1 MRFGKIQYLNLMPF
15 DVFLKSCPIPTRY
28 KSAAF
33 ANRSYPSKLNQSFL
47 FHRIDAGF
55 ISTIAGYTAHRKQRG
70 TQAGIVAKGAVWSVL
85 SLESNGDL
93 ALLKKHRLSP
103 NASLVLSSHSSD
115 FVDFRATADS
125 CSALK
130 STKSPTSTT
139 AIPRILEENNQAE
152 SGKFKHPL
160 ESTFS
165 KVDSRVDCHA
175 ANAARNDRENNATN
189 KKVDSSLNAHS
200 PSLRDTAPAVAWQ
213 SISAQADSKQ
223 NAHKA
228 EALESTFLKV
238 DSSTATS
245 LNKPAKDSRI
255 LELESGFL
263 LKKPASA
270 SPCTASLV
278 FEPRKEIRLGGLST
292 KCGDEIHDSSPKQTT
307 RSFFRKPATAVQG
320 EAEAGFFSKAESPHK
335 DYQSDTSNALSTI
348 LGLQGRVLIGDRALQ
363 YRFSGGKAVDMGQV
377 WWEKHRLPFVFGRL
391 CCNKHARFYANIA
404 RAFVK
409 KRVKIPH
416 YILQARAKACGIP
429 SAYIREY
436 LTHIHYHIRAKE
448 RLGLERFYRALRLQ
462 AIKPP
467 SRIYPRNVDS
477 SKCAP
482 NAPYKGSSN
491 V

>member
-93 ALLKKHRLSP
+93 ALG
-103 NASLVLSSHSSD
+103 SHSSD

-125 CSALK
+125 CSSLK

-228 EALESTFLKV
+228 EHPESTFLKV

-278 FEPRKEIRLGGLST
+278 FEPRKEIRLEGLST
-292 KCGDEIHDSSPKQTT
+292 KCGDEIHDSSPKQAT

-320 EAEAGFFSKAESPHK
+320 VSTQAGFFSKAESPHK
-335 DYQSDTSNALSTI
+335 DYQSNTSNALSTI

-363 YRFSGGKAVDMGQV
+363 YRFSGGKAIDMGQV

-477 SKCAP
+477 SSPRHAP
-482 NAPYKGSSN
+482 LAQPTHKGSSN

>member
-15 DVFLKSCPIPTRY
+15 DVFLKSYPIPTRY

-85 SLESNGDL
+85 SLESNGDS
-93 ALLKKHRLSP
+93 ALG
-103 NASLVLSSHSSD
+103 SHSSD

-125 CSALK
+125 CSAQK

-139 AIPRILEENNQAE
+139 ANPRILEENNQAE
-152 SGKFKHPL
+152 SEKSKHPL
-160 ESTFS
+160 ESLFS
-165 KVDSRVDCHA
+165 KVDSSVDSKETS
-175 ANAARNDRENNATN
+175 ANAERYPLFCHGDFQSARNDD
-189 KKVDSSLNAHS
+189 KKVDSSSQAQS
-200 PSLRDTAPAVAWQ
+200 PR
-213 SISAQADSKQ
+213 
-223 NAHKA
+223 
-228 EALESTFLKV
+228 
-238 DSSTATS
+238 
-245 LNKPAKDSRI
+245 
-255 LELESGFL
+255 
-263 LKKPASA
+263 
-270 SPCTASLV
+270 
-278 FEPRKEIRLGGLST
+278 
-292 KCGDEIHDSSPKQTT
+292 
-307 RSFFRKPATAVQG
+307 
-320 EAEAGFFSKAESPHK
+320 K

-363 YRFSGGKAVDMGQV
+363 YRFSGGKAIDMGQV

-391 CCNKHARFYANIA
+391 CYNKHAHFYANIA

-409 KRVKIPH
+409 KRAKIPH

-436 LTHIHYHIRAKE
+436 LTHIHYHIQAKE
-448 RLGLERFYRALRLQ
+448 RAGLERFYRALRLQ

-482 NAPYKGSSN
+482 NAHYKGSSN

>member
-1 MRFGKIQYLNLMPF
+1 MRFGKIQYLNLIPF
-15 DVFLKSCPIPTRY
+15 DVFLKSYPIPTRY

-55 ISTIAGYTAHRKQRG
+55 ISTIAGCTAHRKQRG

-85 SLESNGDL
+85 SLESNGDS
-93 ALLKKHRLSP
+93 ALG
-103 NASLVLSSHSSD
+103 SHSGD
-115 FVDFRATADS
+115 FVDFRATADHQS
-125 CSALK
+125 SSALK

-152 SGKFKHPL
+152 SEKFKHPL
-160 ESTFS
+160 ESLFS
-165 KVDSRVDCHA
+165 KVDSSVDYHA
-175 ANAARNDRENNATN
+175 DFRSARNDKKSEISEKTPQAVGFVMRKQGTSTQVGGFSKAQSTN
-189 KKVDSSLNAHS
+189 EKPTPETSHN
-200 PSLRDTAPAVAWQ
+200 
-213 SISAQADSKQ
+213 DSKICGG
-223 NAHKA
+223 AVV
-228 EALESTFLKV
+228 ALHTFGGR
-238 DSSTATS
+238 SY
-245 LNKPAKDSRI
+245 
-255 LELESGFL
+255 
-263 LKKPASA
+263 
-270 SPCTASLV
+270 
-278 FEPRKEIRLGGLST
+278 LGGNDYPPNVCNQSH
-292 KCGDEIHDSSPKQTT
+292 CSP
-307 RSFFRKPATAVQG
+307 
-320 EAEAGFFSKAESPHK
+320 KAESPQK

-363 YRFSGGKAVDMGQV
+363 YRFSGGKAIDMGQM

-391 CCNKHARFYANIA
+391 CYNKHAHFYANIA

-409 KRVKIPH
+409 KRAKIPH

-436 LTHIHYHIRAKE
+436 LTHIHYHIQAKE
-448 RLGLERFYRALRLQ
+448 RAGLERFYRALRLQ

>member
-85 SLESNGDL
+85 SLESNGDS
-93 ALLKKHRLSP
+93 ALGEQCGSVANFTKETSP
-103 NASLVLSSHSSD
+103 TASGVPCFVKGTTAKVANLPQSLQSSHS
-115 FVDFRATADS
+115 
-125 CSALK
+125 
-130 STKSPTSTT
+130 PT
-139 AIPRILEENNQAE
+139 AIPRILKENNQAE

-160 ESTFS
+160 ESLFS
-165 KVDSRVDCHA
+165 KVDS
-175 ANAARNDRENNATN
+175 
-189 KKVDSSLNAHS
+189 S
-200 PSLRDTAPAVAWQ
+200 PQ
-213 SISAQADSKQ
+213 AQ
-223 NAHKA
+223 
-228 EALESTFLKV
+228 
-238 DSSTATS
+238 
-245 LNKPAKDSRI
+245 P
-255 LELESGFL
+255 
-263 LKKPASA
+263 
-270 SPCTASLV
+270 
-278 FEPRKEIRLGGLST
+278 PR
-292 KCGDEIHDSSPKQTT
+292 
-307 RSFFRKPATAVQG
+307 
-320 EAEAGFFSKAESPHK
+320 K

-363 YRFSGGKAVDMGQV
+363 YRFSGGKAIDMGQI
-377 WWEKHRLPFVFGRL
+377 WWEKHHLPFVFGRL
-391 CCNKHARFYANIA
+391 CYNKHAHFYANIA

-409 KRVKIPH
+409 KRAKIPH

-436 LTHIHYHIRAKE
+436 LTHIHYHIQAKE
-448 RLGLERFYRALRLQ
+448 RAGLERFYRALRLQ